1 MNLITYFLFGFF
13 VAFTGSITPSML
25 NMTVLKISRQKNR
38 RASINYSLG
47 VSIVVVLQAYIA
59 VYLYHKSLEYLN
71 PSILESIEKLG
82 VGIFIILSFYFYNA
96 SKKENLPIKKEESKT
111 ENTFFYGV
119 VLSTL
124 NMFSVPFF
132 YGTIALLD
140 ILNLFSFNTLP
151 VLSFTL
157 GASIGTFLILLVYVK
172 YAEKIQRYTGSL
184 TKDINFV
191 LSVLTAFF
199 AVISIVKITY
209 KIII

>member
-47 VSIVVVLQAYIA
+47 VSVVVVLQAYIA

-96 SKKENLPIKKEESKT
+96 SKKENLPIKKEESKDPT
-111 ENTFFYGV
+111 WS
-119 VLSTL
+119 LI
-124 NMFSVPFF
+124 FS
-132 YGTIALLD
+132 I
-140 ILNLFSFNTLP
+140 
-151 VLSFTL
+151 
-157 GASIGTFLILLVYVK
+157 
-172 YAEKIQRYTGSL
+172 
-184 TKDINFV
+184 
-191 LSVLTAFF
+191 SVIVE
-199 AVISIVKITY
+199 VISSSVRSGSASFIDIVL
-209 KIII
+209 